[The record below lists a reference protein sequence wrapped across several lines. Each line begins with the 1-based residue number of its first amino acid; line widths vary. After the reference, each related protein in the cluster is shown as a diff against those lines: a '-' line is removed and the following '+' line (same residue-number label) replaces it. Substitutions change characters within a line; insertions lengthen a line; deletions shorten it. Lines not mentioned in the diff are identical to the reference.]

1 MSVKQISVFL
11 ENRPGALCDLTGVLA
26 ENDID
31 MRAMNVGDAMD
42 FGIVRV
48 VTNNTEKA
56 LDVLRNQGFVCQ
68 VQDVLAIEV
77 EDRPGS
83 LVDLLT
89 ALGEAEVNLDY
100 TYALFSRHEGTSA
113 FVIKTSDRAHAEK
126 ALQAAGI
133 RLLTDE
139 EL

>member
-1 MSVKQISVFL
+1 MAQQITTFIA
-11 ENRPGALCDLTGVLA
+11 NKPGTLA
-26 ENDID
+26 SFCRILKDNDID

-126 ALQAAGI
+126 ALKAAGI
-133 RLLTDE
+133 RILADE